1 MVRCHFETMKASW
14 RPFLRGRRPAGQVG
28 RRIEDMDDRRIMVPL
43 PDAGR
48 MAAIVDAIENRMAHL
63 RRQSVVDGLLA
74 NAHAPY
80 IRPGR
85 VGTELRRRI
94 AAEGRVA

>member
-1 MVRCHFETMKASW
+1 
-14 RPFLRGRRPAGQVG
+14 
-28 RRIEDMDDRRIMVPL
+28 MDDRRIMVPL

-80 IRPGR
+80 IRPGK